1 MHANKWMEIV
11 SYEELM
17 LVCEVLSDI
26 AGFIVHFTI
35 QSRNCL
41 IKYKAH
47 RMELPD
53 IIEDVSKGYKW
64 NLYSWGIKI

>member
-1 MHANKWMEIV
+1 
-11 SYEELM
+11 M
-17 LVCEVLSDI
+17 LVCEVMLSILSDI

-53 IIEDVSKGYKW
+53 IIEDVSKGYK
-64 NLYSWGIKI
+64 